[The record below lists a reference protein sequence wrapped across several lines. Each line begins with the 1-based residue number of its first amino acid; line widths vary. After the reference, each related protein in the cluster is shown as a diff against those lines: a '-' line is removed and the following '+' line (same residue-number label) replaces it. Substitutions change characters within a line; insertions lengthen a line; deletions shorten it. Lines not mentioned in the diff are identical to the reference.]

1 MKRATSRR
9 EFVVAALAAGVGL
22 TVGLAFSKSGARPY
36 ACELGHTDLAG
47 LLIVPVDDSAHRVIL
62 YAETPKASG
71 T

>member
-1 MKRATSRR
+1 MPETGAKWRRMDPGSLRA
-9 EFVVAALAAGVGL
+9 FVVEFTNHLA
-22 TVGLAFSKSGARPY
+22 
-36 ACELGHTDLAG
+36 ELGHTDLAG